1 MTGRTAQY
9 LIVIYALEHAE
20 GVPVPTGQVG
30 RVLDRSPAAATEM
43 IQRLADDELVE
54 YERYYGVK
62 LTTYERKQAADLFE
76 THETF
81 CRFFRDV
88 PMLDDYANEALSL
101 AGVVDPEIARR
112 LETTILPPDDAT
124 SKSVIFS
131 TLEQSTLT
139 EGDEQTGPSM
149 FGVNEN

>member
-20 GVPVPTGQVG
+20 GAPVSTGRIG

-54 YERYYGVK
+54 YERYSGVS
-62 LTTYERKQAADLFE
+62 LTASGRDEAVDLFE

-88 PMLDDYANEALSL
+88 LMLDNYAQEALSL

-112 LETTILPPDDAT
+112 LETTILPPDDTAT
-124 SKSVIFS
+124 KSAIFS
-131 TLEQSTLT
+131 TLDLSTPT
-139 EGDEQTGPSM
+139 NGNGRTDPSRSK
-149 FGVNEN
+149 